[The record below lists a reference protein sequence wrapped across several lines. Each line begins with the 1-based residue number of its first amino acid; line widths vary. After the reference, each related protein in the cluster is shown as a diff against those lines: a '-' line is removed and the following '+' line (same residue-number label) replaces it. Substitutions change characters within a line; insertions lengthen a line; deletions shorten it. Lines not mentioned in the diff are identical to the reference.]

1 MQPKNN
7 FFIIKIDKLHGM
19 MCFVLVLSFVLQ
31 GFLNH
36 LEIFGQPIWILI
48 IASFLPFLSRYTNF
62 ILNLNNPSLKYTYI
76 YLLILCSSLALVN
89 LFNNSQDIRRVLS
102 LLAGIA
108 VATIIF
114 YGFKKNITSF
124 IKLIIF
130 VFIIQ
135 SVFSIM
141 QFFFDF
147 QFFDG
152 FQRGIEECS
161 ILMSDCIRIASD
173 KGSSGTFGYP
183 VPYGYFIATFV
194 PILYPYVLQAFQNPS
209 SRSINFKFLI
219 LLIIFGCLLSM
230 QRGAILTSLTSIVFM
245 NIFLVKQ
252 RFNMI
257 VLPLII
263 LIPFVIFQFIG
274 TDKVFFSWDLL
285 IDRLNDQFYWFETG
299 EFSSHMYMLNLF
311 SKFGSLGIFFIIVF
325 YLTSI
330 RLLMKHRKFN
340 NTTLPKGVIFG
351 SILSII
357 SYQLNALFHNN
368 GHFMLDVVGFI
379 SIGYFFALTYFIFEN
394 KDAAYES

>member
-1 MQPKNN
+1 
-7 FFIIKIDKLHGM
+7 
-19 MCFVLVLSFVLQ
+19 
-31 GFLNH
+31 
-36 LEIFGQPIWILI
+36 
-48 IASFLPFLSRYTNF
+48 
-62 ILNLNNPSLKYTYI
+62 
-76 YLLILCSSLALVN
+76 
-89 LFNNSQDIRRVLS
+89 
-102 LLAGIA
+102 LLAGVA

-114 YGFKKNITSF
+114 YGFRKNITSF

-130 VFIIQ
+130 VFIVQ

-141 QFFFDF
+141 QFFFDL

-152 FQRGIEECS
+152 FQRGIEECGVS
-161 ILMSDCIRIASD
+161 IFDCTWIASD

-183 VPYGYFIATFV
+183 VPYGYLIASFV
-194 PILYPYVLQAFQNPS
+194 PILYPYILPALQNPS

-230 QRGAILTSLTSIVFM
+230 QRGAILTSLISIVLM
-245 NIFLVKQ
+245 NIFLLKP

-257 VLPLII
+257 ILPLTI

-285 IDRLNDQFYWFETG
+285 TNRFNDQFYWFDTG
-299 EFSSHMYMLNLF
+299 EFSAHMYMLNLF
-311 SKFGSLGIFFIIVF
+311 STYGLLGFPFIIIF
-325 YLTSI
+325 YLI
-330 RLLMKHRKFN
+330 LIKLLKNHLKYN

-394 KDAAYES
+394 KDAVHES

>member
-1 MQPKNN
+1 MQSKDNI
-7 FFIIKIDKLHGM
+7 FISRIDKLHSR
-19 MCFVLVLSFVLQ
+19 MCFVLVFSLVLQ
-31 GFLNH
+31 GFFNH
-36 LEIFGQPIWILI
+36 VQIFGQPIWIWI
-48 IASFLPFLSRYTNF
+48 IASFSLFIRRYANF
-62 ILNLNNPSLKYTYI
+62 IFNLNNLSLKNVYI
-76 YLLILCSSLALVN
+76 YLFILCFSLALIN
-89 LFNNSQDIRRVLS
+89 TYNSQEIRRVLS
-102 LLAGIA
+102 LLSGIV

-114 YGFKKNITSF
+114 YGFRKNITSF

-130 VFIIQ
+130 VFIVQ

-141 QFFFDF
+141 QFFFDL

-152 FQRGIEECS
+152 FQRGIEECGVS
-161 ILMSDCIRIASD
+161 IFDCTWIASD

-194 PILYPYVLQAFQNPS
+194 PILYPYILPAFQNPS

-230 QRGAILTSLTSIVFM
+230 QRGAILTSLISIVLM
-245 NIFLVKQ
+245 NIFLLKP

-257 VLPLII
+257 ILPLTI

-285 IDRLNDQFYWFETG
+285 TNRFNDQFYWFDTG
-299 EFSSHMYMLNLF
+299 EFSAHMYMLNLF
-311 SKFGSLGIFFIIVF
+311 STYGLLGFSFIIIF
-325 YLTSI
+325 YLI
-330 RLLMKHRKFN
+330 LIKLLKKHLKYN

-394 KDAAYES
+394 KDAVHES

>member
-1 MQPKNN
+1 MQPKDNI
-7 FFIIKIDKLHGM
+7 FISRIDKLHSR
-19 MCFVLVLSFVLQ
+19 MCFVLVFSLVLQ
-31 GFLNH
+31 GFFNH
-36 LEIFGQPIWILI
+36 LQIFGQPIWIWI
-48 IASFLPFLSRYTNF
+48 IASFSLFIPRYANF
-62 ILNLNNPSLKYTYI
+62 IFNLNNLSLKNVYF
-76 YLLILCSSLALVN
+76 YLFILCFFLILIN
-89 LFNNSQDIRRVLS
+89 IFNSNSIIRILS
-102 LLAGIA
+102 PAAGIGI
-108 VATIIF
+108 ATIIF
-114 YGFKKNITSF
+114 YGFRKNITSF

-130 VFIIQ
+130 VFIVQ

-141 QFFFDF
+141 QFFFDL

-152 FQRGIEECS
+152 FQRGIEECGVS
-161 ILMSDCIRIASD
+161 IFDCTWIASD

-183 VPYGYFIATFV
+183 VPYGYLIATFV
-194 PILYPYVLQAFQNPS
+194 PILYPYILPALQNPS

-230 QRGAILTSLTSIVFM
+230 QRGAILTSLISIVLM
-245 NIFLVKQ
+245 NIFLLKP

-257 VLPLII
+257 ILPLTI

-285 IDRLNDQFYWFETG
+285 TNRFNDQFYWFDTG
-299 EFSSHMYMLNLF
+299 EFSAHMYMLNLF
-311 SKFGSLGIFFIIVF
+311 STYGLLGFPFIIIF
-325 YLTSI
+325 YLI
-330 RLLMKHRKFN
+330 LIKLLKKHLKYN

-379 SIGYFFALTYFIFEN
+379 SIGYFFVLTYFIFEN
-394 KDAAYES
+394 KDAVHES